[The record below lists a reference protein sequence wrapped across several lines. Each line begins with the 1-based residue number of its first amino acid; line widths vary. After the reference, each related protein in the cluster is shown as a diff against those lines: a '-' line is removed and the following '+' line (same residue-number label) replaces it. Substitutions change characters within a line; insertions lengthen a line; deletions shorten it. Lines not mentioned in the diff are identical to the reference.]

1 MTTSQ
6 KTYDLIVVGAG
17 AAGLLAAGRAA
28 ERGLNVL
35 LLEKMRQAG
44 RKLRITG
51 KGRCNITN
59 DAPIRDFLKKVKPN
73 GKFLYPAFNTFFSQ
87 DMIAFLDAHDVPTV
101 LERGGRYFPESNQAG
116 DVVDA
121 LIKYAENNGVEFL
134 YEAKVRHLLKEE
146 KKVIGITV
154 IQSMQ
159 MQDIYADNI
168 LIATGGKSYPATG
181 STGDGYKLAKQAG
194 HQIVEVH
201 PALVPIEVDGDI
213 PSRLEGLSL
222 KNVNLSLW
230 IDGKKQNEAF
240 GEMLFTDFGLSGPIA
255 LTISREVYA
264 PISMEKQVQ
273 LSIDFKPALDDK
285 MLDARLQRDLDGNGK
300 KQIGNLFKQW
310 LPSKLIPVF
319 IDLLAIDEEKPAH
332 QVSGNERKAIRKLM
346 KNFRFEVIGLRS
358 FREAIIT
365 AGGVNL
371 DEINP
376 KTMASKFHENVFFAG
391 EILDLDAE
399 TGGYNLQIAFS
410 TAWLAAESV
419 AERVAGK
426 V

>member
-1 MTTSQ
+1 MSDSQ

-73 GKFLYPAFNTFFSQ
+73 GKFLYPAFNAFFNQ
-87 DMIAFLDAHDVPTV
+87 DMIDFLNAHDVPTV

-146 KKVIGITV
+146 KKVVGITV

-201 PALVPIEVDGDI
+201 PALVPIEVEGDI

-230 IDGKKQNEAF
+230 VNGKKEHEEF
-240 GEMLFTDFGLSGPIA
+240 GEMLFTDFGLTGPIA

-264 PISMEKQVQ
+264 PIASEKHVQ

-285 MLDARLQRDLDGNGK
+285 VLDARLQRDLDANGK

-346 KNFRFEVIGLRS
+346 KNFRFKAIGLRS

-365 AGGVNL
+365 AGGVDL

-376 KTMASKFHENVFFAG
+376 KTMASKFHKNVFFAG

-419 AERVAGK
+419 AEGK
-426 V
+426 SIKS

>member
-1 MTTSQ
+1 MSESQ

-73 GKFLYPAFNTFFSQ
+73 GKFLYSAFNAFFNQ
-87 DMIAFLDAHDVPTV
+87 DMIAFLNSHNVPTV

-134 YEAKVRHLLKEE
+134 YEAKVRHLIKEE
-146 KKVIGITV
+146 KKVVGITV

-201 PALVPIEVDGDI
+201 PALVPIEVDGVI

-230 IDGKKQNEAF
+230 VDGKKHTEEF

-264 PISMEKQVQ
+264 PIASEKHVQ

-285 MLDARLQRDLDGNGK
+285 VLDARLQRDLDGNGK
-300 KQIGNLFKQW
+300 KQVGNLFKQW

-319 IDLLAIDEEKPAH
+319 IDLLKIDEEKPAH

-365 AGGVNL
+365 AGGVHL

-376 KTMASKFHENVFFAG
+376 KTMASKHHENLFFAG

-419 AERVAGK
+419 GK
-426 V
+426 